1 MYQLHH
7 VRVIDRLHDLQLTIF
22 KPLIL
27 QHLLDRHLLV
37 VLATPRLIHHAEGP
51 VSDDAHR
58 LVANL
63 PRRPRRARVYHVSDL
78 IRITIDSQRLVHLFP
93 SPSSRQSLVRPLP
106 RRPARVPFNLNVLI
120 SHSRHPSPS
129 LAFLSL
135 VASLAHRVSR
145 RHARDRQRLDLLRL
159 DRRHRRRVRPRVA
172 FARASVASS
181 RRFVDSFRV
190 ARRRFD
196 AARLVARRASRRRA
210 SDVRRRRPSR
220 VVAVCRAPSS
230 RRFAPRG
237 VEATRRSVWF
247 VWSYPTVRVRLGS
260 IRGRRRSST
269 PFHRARV
276 ADDHG
281 DAAPADEVVRARG

>member
-1 MYQLHH
+1 
-7 VRVIDRLHDLQLTIF
+7 
-22 KPLIL
+22 
-27 QHLLDRHLLV
+27 
-37 VLATPRLIHHAEGP
+37 
-51 VSDDAHR
+51 
-58 LVANL
+58 
-63 PRRPRRARVYHVSDL
+63 
-78 IRITIDSQRLVHLFP
+78 
-93 SPSSRQSLVRPLP
+93 
-106 RRPARVPFNLNVLI
+106 LI

-135 VASLAHRVSR
+135 IASLAHRVSR

-159 DRRHRRRVRPRVA
+159 DRRHRRRLRPRVA

-230 RRFAPRG
+230 RRFAPR
-237 VEATRRSVWF
+237 VVDDA
-247 VWSYPTVRVRLGS
+247 TVRVVRVVVSDGPCAPGFDPRAS
-260 IRGRRRSST
+260 AIFDAIPSRARRRRPWRRCT
-269 PFHRARV
+269 
-276 ADDHG
+276 
-281 DAAPADEVVRARG
+281 RG